1 MTLHE
6 YTLSDADWEEVSSAL
21 SGSKYHFLVK
31 QFRDAGNNGI
41 SLRSLDQTKP
51 AGYSTYDSMLK
62 ANQVLRY
69 KRAPF
74 SFRLVKPSG
83 RPWPKAA
90 QLCKIKQN

>member
-1 MTLHE
+1 MTLHN
-6 YTLSDADWEEVSSAL
+6 YTFSDADWEAVSSAL
-21 SGSKYHFLVK
+21 QGSKYHFLVK

-41 SLRSLDQTKP
+41 SLRSLDENRP

-69 KRAPF
+69 KHAPF

-83 RPWPKAA
+83 RTWPKAA
-90 QLCKIKQN
+90 QLCKTKQD